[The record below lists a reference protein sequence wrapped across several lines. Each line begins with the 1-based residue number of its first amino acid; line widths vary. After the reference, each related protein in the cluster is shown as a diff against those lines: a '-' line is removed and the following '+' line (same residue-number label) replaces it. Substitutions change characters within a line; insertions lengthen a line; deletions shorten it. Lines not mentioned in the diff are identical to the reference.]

1 MNSLSLTRPF
11 ARRLIAVA
19 LAASLAL
26 PLAAQTAGSTLPRSQ
41 VSYTQQEDPN
51 LMRLLQ
57 AIDTLAQQE
66 KLGQLPPEAQTHLN
80 NLRSEFKARER
91 DRQYLLNIEFPGGSL
106 SSLLDAVN
114 ADNFASL
121 NVISP
126 GSADLLKAIELPAF
140 SLRNARLAT
149 LTKVVGN
156 LVEMQGYKFQI
167 VDDSSP
173 NHFVGMLSKPGQ
185 APAPSTA
192 PVAFESIQ
200 LEEYLQPGLTIDN
213 IVDAI
218 RTAWELN
225 PKNDREALKLKY
237 HPPTKILLI
246 SGPTT
251 ATNVAKSV
259 IFSLRKK
266 PANATP

>member
-1 MNSLSLTRPF
+1 MNPLSLTRPF
-11 ARRLIAVA
+11 ARRLLSVA

-26 PLAAQTAGSTLPRSQ
+26 PLAAQTAGATLPRSQ

-57 AIDTLAQQE
+57 AIDTLSQQE
-66 KLGQLPPEAQTHLN
+66 KLGQLPPNAQMELN
-80 NLRSEFKARER
+80 HLRSEFKARER
-91 DRQYLLNIEFPGGSL
+91 DRQYLLNVEFPGGSL

-114 ADNFASL
+114 ADNVASL

-126 GSADLLKAIELPAF
+126 GSADLLKAVELPAF

-185 APAPSTA
+185 PSAPNTAPA
-192 PVAFESIQ
+192 AFESIQ
-200 LEEYLQPGLTIDN
+200 LEEYIRPPQTIDT

-218 RTAWELN
+218 RTAWELDPRN
-225 PKNDREALKLKY
+225 QRDALKLKY
-237 HPPTKILLI
+237 HPLTKILLV
-246 SGPTT
+246 SGPQP
-251 ATNVAKSV
+251 AVVIAKQV
-259 IFSLRKK
+259 VGSLRKMT
-266 PANATP
+266 ATP